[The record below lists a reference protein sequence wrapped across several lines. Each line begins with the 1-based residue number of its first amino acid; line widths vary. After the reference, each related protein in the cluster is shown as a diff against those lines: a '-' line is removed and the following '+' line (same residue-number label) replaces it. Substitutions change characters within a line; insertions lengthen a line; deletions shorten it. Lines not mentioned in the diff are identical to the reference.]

1 MSDIISYLEK
11 QLELSLQEKQAII
24 DSIRKKTLLKNDVFI
39 HQGNISNKLAYLEH
53 GAFRMFYTTEN
64 GDEVN
69 TEFILSNGFVADYVN
84 FLKKEPSSVTIS
96 AMENSKICI
105 LDLKSLNKSL
115 IDKLDFFG
123 KNYVQ
128 KKCLPLLLDYQI
140 IVAEKPFL
148 RYKILEQKYPE
159 YIRRIPQKH
168 IASYLKIR
176 PETLSR
182 IKRKLLDFNQ
192 LNC

>member
-1 MSDIISYLEK
+1 MSDIISYLDKE
-11 QLELSLQEKQAII
+11 LELSLQEKQAII
-24 DSIRKKTLLKNDVFI
+24 DSIKKKTFLKNDVFI
-39 HQGNISNKLAYLEH
+39 HQGSISNKLAYLER
-53 GAFRMFYTTEN
+53 GAFRMFYNTED

-69 TEFILSNGFVADYVN
+69 TEFILSNGFITDYVN

-105 LDLKSLNKSL
+105 LDLKKLNKSL
-115 IDKLDFFG
+115 IDKLGNFG
-123 KNYVQ
+123 KNYIQ
-128 KKCLPLLLDYQI
+128 KKCLPVLLDYQI

-148 RYKILEQKYPE
+148 RYKMFEQKYPE
-159 YIRRIPQKH
+159 YIHRIPQKH

-182 IKRKLLDFNQ
+182 IKKRLLDLNQ